1 MSNVFITTSAFGSE
15 AVLKKG
21 QGFYFPTI
29 AKAGVKGVEVRKELF
44 SEKDISLT
52 ELRKLIEGKKLIS
65 VYSVPLAIWKH
76 NGELN
81 EEYIKLAVK
90 EAVELGA
97 KSVKF
102 SLGEFN
108 STISPI
114 KDLKKILIE
123 LDIEKHDLQ
132 ITVENDQT
140 KCGGSVKNLN
150 EFLEECL
157 SNGVSMGMT
166 FDIGN
171 WNWSG
176 EDAYEAAITLA
187 KYVVYIHCKHVE
199 FKFNEWVTL
208 PLPRENNSKLRDILS
223 VLPLDVPRA
232 IEFPIRGENLE
243 QVTNEYVQLL
253 ANV

>member
-1 MSNVFITTSAFGSE
+1 MNNVFITTSAFGSD
-15 AVLKKG
+15 AVIEKG
-21 QGFYFPTI
+21 QGFYFPII
-29 AKAGVKGVEVRKELF
+29 AKAGVDGVEVRKELF
-44 SEKDISLT
+44 SKKDISLT
-52 ELRKLIEGKKLIS
+52 ELRRLIEEKKLIS
-65 VYSVPLAIWKH
+65 VYSVPLTIWKH

-81 EEYIKLAVK
+81 EEHIKLAVK
-90 EAVELGA
+90 EAMELGA
-97 KSVKF
+97 RFVKF

-108 STISPI
+108 SDISSI
-114 KDLKKILIE
+114 TQLKKILIE

-140 KCGGSVKNLN
+140 KCGGNVKNLN
-150 EFLEECL
+150 EFLKHCL
-157 SNGVSMGMT
+157 SNAVPMGMT

-176 EDAYEAAITLA
+176 EDAYDAAITLA

-199 FKFNEWVTL
+199 LKLNELVTL
-208 PLPRENNSKLRDILS
+208 PLPKENNSKWRDILS

-232 IEFPIRGENLE
+232 IEFPICGQNLE